1 MTAPLLR
8 FVVHIPYNSKTIF
21 QMDKSIIKKYN
32 YWQWRTL
39 IILMIGYALFY
50 FVRKNFSITMPALEA
65 ELGISK
71 AKLGLFLTLN
81 GIIYGVSRFVNGFL
95 ADRVSR
101 KKMMAAGLF
110 LSAVVNILIGLS
122 PEMNGIFNF
131 LDAEGK
137 ATAGLIVFIGSLWLI
152 NGYTQGMGYPPCGSL
167 MAHWIKPSELAT
179 KQSIWNSSHSIGA
192 GVVALL
198 CGTLIL
204 NRFGYDAWQ
213 WCFFIPAL
221 LAVAGSFMLLF
232 GLKDTPQS
240 VGLPDP
246 ESIDENAPAKQE
258 NVEPEAYTKLAYSK
272 LVKQMVFRNPII
284 WIAAIS
290 NFCVYVIRFT
300 ILDWGSTFLTQDRG
314 LSIQT
319 ASTVVAASEIMGGI
333 VGTLLAGWATDKFF
347 KSKAQRTCLI
357 GLAGATICFFLFWLT
372 PKGMNGIAVACI
384 IMASF
389 FVYMPQALIGILCSN
404 HATKRVAASANG
416 IAGIFG
422 YASTTVSGLAFGALA
437 DKLGWNSVFEV
448 AIGFG
453 ILGIIFLATIWKA
466 PADGYGKADKIMEEV
481 DAEYAKL
488 TAGK

>member
-1 MTAPLLR
+1 
-8 FVVHIPYNSKTIF
+8 
-21 QMDKSIIKKYN
+21 MDKQIIKKYN

-50 FVRKNFSITMPALEA
+50 FVRKNFSITMPALES

-71 AKLGLFLTLN
+71 AELGLFLTLN
-81 GIIYGVSRFVNGFL
+81 GVIYGLSRFVNGFL

-101 KKMMAAGLF
+101 KKMMAAGLL

-137 ATAGLIVFIGSLWLI
+137 ATAGLVVFIGSLWLI

-192 GVVALL
+192 GLVALL

-204 NRFGYDAWQ
+204 QYYSFAAWQ
-213 WCFFIPAL
+213 WCFFIPAG
-221 LAVAGSFMLLF
+221 LAIIGAALLF
-232 GLKDTPQS
+232 FGLRDTPAS

-246 ESIDENAPAKQE
+246 ESMDENAPVKEVVQE
-258 NVEPEAYTKLAYSK
+258 DEGFTKLAYQK
-272 LVKQMVFRNPII
+272 LVNKMVFRNPVI
-284 WIAAIS
+284 WILAVA

-300 ILDWGSTFLTQDRG
+300 ILDWGATFLTQDRG
-314 LSIQT
+314 LSIQV
-319 ASTVVAASEIMGGI
+319 ASTVVASSEIVGGI
-333 VGTLLAGWATDKFF
+333 IGTLLAGWATDKFF
-347 KSKAQRTCLI
+347 KSRAQRTCLL
-357 GLAGATICFFLFWLT
+357 GLIGATICFLIFWLL
-372 PKGMNGIAVACI
+372 PKGMNVLAIASI

-389 FVYMPQALIGILCSN
+389 FVYMPQALIGIACSN
-404 HATKRVAASANG
+404 HATKRAAASANG

-422 YASTTVSGLAFGALA
+422 YASTTVSGLLFGALA
-437 DKLGWNSVFEV
+437 DAYGWNSVFEV
-448 AIGFG
+448 S
-453 ILGIIFLATIWKA
+453 IIFGVVGIVLLALLWKA
-466 PADGYGKADKIMEEV
+466 PADGYEKADKILEE
-481 DAEYAKL
+481 ARREYGNA
-488 TAGK
+488 